1 MGNSNLYLTANEAA
15 RILNVS
21 VPTLYAYVSRN
32 LIRSERIEGSRARK
46 YWRADIDRLRGKP
59 GPGDD
64 ANPQAP
70 LASESAIT
78 LITEGGLYFR
88 GRDAVELSRYATI
101 EALAAMMWQT
111 DEELLFGSPV
121 TSAPD
126 VWPQIQPSLAELG
139 ILERA
144 LVLFPMLERVDPR
157 AYDLS
162 PTGYARTGAD
172 VLRWYAAVMVR
183 WNKLPAQSLHKFVAK
198 AMRAPA
204 GFDEVIRTL
213 LILSAD
219 HEFDPIT
226 YAVRAVANVGVTPYQ
241 AVTTGIMVSRGQRFQ
256 VERFGAASRFL
267 KEILAGKDGHAAVVR
282 RLRNRE
288 PLPGFSSGRSASD
301 PRPAALMMALR
312 QVLDGDSQFMRL
324 EEAEMAAS
332 EAVGGVMEYIMPA
345 LFVGHRLG
353 FKGEE
358 LAIAALGRMVGWIA
372 HAMEQFHTH
381 ELIRPRA
388 SYVGPLPT

>member
-1 MGNSNLYLTANEAA
+1 MGNGTLYLTAEEAA
-15 RILNVS
+15 RILGVS
-21 VPTLYAYVSRN
+21 VATLYAYVSRK
-32 LIRSERIEGSRARK
+32 LIRSEPIEGSRARK
-46 YWRADIDRLRGKP
+46 YWKADVDRLRGKP
-59 GPGDD
+59 GPRND

-70 LASESAIT
+70 LVSESAIT

-88 GRDAVELSRYATI
+88 GRDAVELSRHATI
-101 EALAAMMWQT
+101 EALAAMMWET

-126 VWPQIQPSLAELG
+126 VWPQIQPSIAGLG
-139 ILERA
+139 VFERA
-144 LVLFPMLERVDPR
+144 LVLFPILERVDPR

-162 PTGYARTGAD
+162 PAGYARTGAD

-183 WNKLPAQSLHKFVAK
+183 SNKLPTQSLHKFVAK

-241 AVTTGIMVSRGQRFQ
+241 AVTAGIMVSRGQRFQ
-256 VERFGAASRFL
+256 EERFGAASRFL
-267 KEILAGKDGHAAVVR
+267 KEILASKDGHKVVVQ

-288 PLPGFSSGRSASD
+288 PLPGFSSGRRPSD
-301 PRPAALMMALR
+301 PRPAALMVALR
-312 QVLDGDSQFMRL
+312 RVLHRDSQFMRL
-324 EEAEMAAS
+324 EEAEKAAS
-332 EAVGGVMEYIMPA
+332 EAVGAIMEFIMPA
-345 LFVGHRLG
+345 LFVGYRLG
-353 FKGEE
+353 FVGEE
-358 LAIAALGRMVGWIA
+358 LAIAALGRTVGWIA
-372 HAMEQFHTH
+372 HSLEQFHQH

-388 SYVGPLPT
+388 SYVGTLPT